1 MMRSWMVLLM
11 VGAAACAPAGARP
24 IEPRVGD
31 DTCAQCRMTLLSIAT
46 AAQIAAPG
54 REPMVFD
61 DLGCLREY
69 LRAHPLPA
77 DALVFVADHRTGM
90 WLEARDALLTR
101 AAVRTPMDSR
111 VIAHAD
117 RESREA
123 DPDALHGEP
132 LTVEWLLPPE
142 KKGDTP

>member
-1 MMRSWMVLLM
+1 MTRSWIVLLL

-46 AAQIAAPG
+46 AGQIAAPG
-54 REPMVFD
+54 LEPMVFD

-69 LRAHPLPA
+69 LRAHPWPA

-90 WLEARDALLTR
+90 WLEARHALLTR

-117 RESREA
+117 RESQEA

-132 LTVEWLLPPE
+132 LAVEWLLPPE

>member
-1 MMRSWMVLLM
+1 
-11 VGAAACAPAGARP
+11 
-24 IEPRVGD
+24 
-31 DTCAQCRMTLLSIAT
+31 MTLLSIAT

-54 REPMVFD
+54 LEPIVFD

-69 LRAHPLPA
+69 LRAHPMPA

-90 WLEARDALLTR
+90 WLEARHALLTR

-111 VIAHAD
+111 VIAHTD
-117 RESREA
+117 RESRGA

-132 LTVEWLLPPE
+132 LAVNWLLAPE
-142 KKGDTP
+142 KKGDKP

>member
-1 MMRSWMVLLM
+1 
-11 VGAAACAPAGARP
+11 
-24 IEPRVGD
+24 
-31 DTCAQCRMTLLSIAT
+31 MTLLSIET

-54 REPMVFD
+54 LEPIVFD

-69 LRAHPLPA
+69 LRAHPLPP

-90 WLEARDALLTR
+90 WLEARHALLTR

-132 LTVEWLLPPE
+132 LTVKWLLLPE
-142 KKGDTP
+142 KKEDKP

>member
-1 MMRSWMVLLM
+1 
-11 VGAAACAPAGARP
+11 
-24 IEPRVGD
+24 
-31 DTCAQCRMTLLSIAT
+31 MTLLSIAT

-54 REPMVFD
+54 LEPMVFD
-61 DLGCLREY
+61 DLGCLRQY

-77 DALVFVADHRTGM
+77 DALVFVADHGTGM
-90 WLEARDALLTR
+90 WFEARDALLTR

-111 VIAHAD
+111 VIAHAN

-132 LTVEWLLPPE
+132 LTVEWLLAPE

>member
-1 MMRSWMVLLM
+1 MKPSWMVPALLL
-11 VGAAACAPAGARP
+11 AAACAPAAARP

-54 REPMVFD
+54 AEPVVFD

-69 LRAHPLPA
+69 LRAHRLPP
-77 DALVFVADHRTGM
+77 DALVFVADHRTGK
-90 WLEARDALLTR
+90 WLEARHAVLTR
-101 AAVRTPMDSR
+101 AAIRTPMDSR
-111 VIAHAD
+111 VIAHAN
-117 RESREA
+117 RQSRDD

-132 LTVEWLLPPE
+132 VPVDWLLPPE
-142 KKGDTP
+142 KGGTP

>member
-1 MMRSWMVLLM
+1 
-11 VGAAACAPAGARP
+11 
-24 IEPRVGD
+24 
-31 DTCAQCRMTLLSIAT
+31 MTLLSIAT

-54 REPMVFD
+54 LEPMVFD
-61 DLGCLREY
+61 DLDCLREY

-90 WLEARDALLTR
+90 WVEARHALLTR